1 MLARITSL
9 PSSHSLVTDGKR
21 PRLKETQFTYKH
33 GQKLHS
39 ETAEKVPYCLAYNRS
54 LLEIEYLDGHF
65 VKYLRQGSVSFIDFP
80 EIPTHCLDLGCGA
93 GSWVIE
99 AAKEWPSTHFVG
111 FDLVNVQLPLNLLD
125 PSLEER
131 IKWIYGNFLTT
142 KLPFEDDEFD
152 HIHVQSIALGVP
164 ENKWGVLFDEIC
176 RVLRPGGSIEMVED
190 DVLFPVLPRWFTAPM
205 RARPRRAD
213 SVHLPEGSL
222 RGKFS
227 SPPESS
233 TPHDHA
239 LLESLYKSVF
249 EHRFVNMK
257 PSAVLPSYFTTYFRH
272 VTLGPPLPPQMATAY
287 AVGPLGLDLDQ
298 RASVLPPVSSS
309 VPTRPISLSFS
320 SAMSKESSTSDSSQA
335 SREKSHSFSSAD
347 VLSSVTTSDTDI
359 QSEDLPSPPPRDLYT
374 LETSGL
380 ANNTASRVP
389 LVSPERLKSLKERS
403 LAMHLY
409 RTYNIVLG
417 CQEALW
423 EELKDRIRNRKC
435 ELEPFGWEDED
446 EFEEVQNRKK
456 FERLLERYRNDMQLR
471 VSLWCSVKDIGW
483 PLPPREPL
491 TKAELIEEER
501 MREAML
507 EARRNATFEDQQLP
521 CRSVRVLVGF
531 KP

>member
-1 MLARITSL
+1 
-9 PSSHSLVTDGKR
+9 
-21 PRLKETQFTYKH
+21 
-33 GQKLHS
+33 
-39 ETAEKVPYCLAYNRS
+39 
-54 LLEIEYLDGHF
+54 
-65 VKYLRQGSVSFIDFP
+65 
-80 EIPTHCLDLGCGA
+80 
-93 GSWVIE
+93 
-99 AAKEWPSTHFVG
+99 
-111 FDLVNVQLPLNLLD
+111 
-125 PSLEER
+125 
-131 IKWIYGNFLTT
+131 
-142 KLPFEDDEFD
+142 
-152 HIHVQSIALGVP
+152 
-164 ENKWGVLFDEIC
+164 
-176 RVLRPGGSIEMVED
+176 
-190 DVLFPVLPRWFTAPM
+190 
-205 RARPRRAD
+205 
-213 SVHLPEGSL
+213 
-222 RGKFS
+222 
-227 SPPESS
+227 
-233 TPHDHA
+233 
-239 LLESLYKSVF
+239 
-249 EHRFVNMK
+249 
-257 PSAVLPSYFTTYFRH
+257 
-272 VTLGPPLPPQMATAY
+272 MATAY

-456 FERLLERYRNDMQLR
+456 FERLLERYRKCVYIYLSLLSYSCVVSDMQLR